1 MMYTHNENTKNN
13 NKKKHLPK
21 SGFLIRWMFVSS
33 LGRWQNIYA
42 FFIHFFLQTYTMATF
57 IIMYIVSHHLNIIIY
72 NKLIHN

>member
-13 NKKKHLPK
+13 KKNIFL
-21 SGFLIRWMFVSS
+21 SQGFLIRWMFVSS

-42 FFIHFFLQTYTMATF
+42 FFIPFFLQTYTMVTY

-72 NKLIHN
+72 NKLIYN